1 MSPAFVDGAIAIPG
15 GDTARHDALNG
26 ASVEV
31 RGRAEFLQPPE
42 IKEVLLLLLHHTV
55 CPSVNLVYIVGKV
68 QHNSDSLCF

>member
-1 MSPAFVDGAIAIPG
+1 MSPAVVDGAIAIPG

-42 IKEVLLLLLHHTV
+42 VKEVLFS
-55 CPSVNLVYIVGKV
+55 PSSPHCL
-68 QHNSDSLCF
+68 SLS